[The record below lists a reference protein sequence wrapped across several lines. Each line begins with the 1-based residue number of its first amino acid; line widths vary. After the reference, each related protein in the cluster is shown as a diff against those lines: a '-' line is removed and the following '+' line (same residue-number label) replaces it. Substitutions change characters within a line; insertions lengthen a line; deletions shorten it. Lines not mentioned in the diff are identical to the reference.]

1 MSGGPSRWDG
11 PPGRPPIS
19 PRGTCVND
27 LALAYTSATDLRRL
41 IRDRQLSPVELVEG
55 LLRQIERVNPVVN
68 AFCTVAA
75 DQALAAARA
84 AEAAVMR
91 ADTLGLLHGIPVG
104 IKDMIPTAGIR
115 TTFGSRLFA
124 D

>member
-1 MSGGPSRWDG
+1 VD
-11 PPGRPPIS
+11 
-19 PRGTCVND
+19 D
-27 LALAYTSATDLRRL
+27 LALAFISTTELRRL
-41 IRDRQLSPVELVEG
+41 IRERALSPVELTEA
-55 LLRQIERVNPVVN
+55 LLRQVERVNPVVN

-91 ADTLGLLHGIPVG
+91 GDRLGILHGIPVG

-115 TTFGSRLFA
+115 TT
-124 D
+124 